1 MGSQERGGAL
11 GEGFLGQ
18 EKEEACECFE
28 SVIERELEYELA
40 VPVEVWIERF
50 CKQVHDG
57 Q

>member
-1 MGSQERGGAL
+1 MGSQGRGGAL